1 MKDLAICIPTYERAK
16 FIQEFLEICLP
27 ITEQFDIDVYIYD
40 SSINYDTQ
48 IIVEE
53 YQKNTGNLFYNRIDS
68 DVHSN
73 VKVFNIYKQFSKENR
88 YKYIWL
94 SSDYFRFESRLIARL
109 KELLN
114 INYDVIVVNNSDRE
128 PLGSREYTDIN
139 QFMIDCAWW
148 TTCYG
153 STILN
158 IASMLQNANWYYLEK
173 KYLGMDCISFSHAGL
188 YFEQLALIN
197 EPRIYHYSVKDRSFY
212 WSKYRTIS
220 GWRNNTFRI
229 CCEVWPN
236 VIRKLPDVYIDKS
249 RAIERFYVN
258 AESFKFTLM
267 IGFRKD
273 NIFNLKVFFKYYDF
287 WQYSKLSKFEL
298 FKIAVYPRAYV
309 ENLSDRRIVKFCKK
323 YKTIYIYGTGMV
335 AKRCTKDF
343 ERLNIKYDGYIVSRL
358 RKEELPDNPK
368 VYELS
373 PEIISDKKTGIILA
387 VNSFN
392 AKEIMEN
399 PIMKKIC
406 DRVLVYDC

>member
-16 FIQEFLEICLP
+16 FIQEFLGMCLP
-27 ITEQFDIDVYIYD
+27 IAEQFDIDVYIYD
-40 SSINYDTQ
+40 SSINNDTMFA
-48 IIVEE
+48 VEE
-53 YQKNTGNLFYNRIDS
+53 YQKKSDNLFYNRIDS

-73 VKVFNIYKQFSKENR
+73 VKVFNIYKQFSKENI

-94 SSDYFRFESRLIARL
+94 SSDYFRFESKLIARL

-139 QFMIDCAWW
+139 QFMVDCAWW

-158 IASMLQNANWYYLEK
+158 ITSMLQDVDWNYMEE
-173 KYLGMDCISFSHAGL
+173 KYLGEDCISFSHTGL
-188 YFEQLALIN
+188 YYEQIALIN
-197 EPRIYHYSVKDRSFY
+197 KPRIYHYSVKDRSFY

-220 GWRNNTFRI
+220 GWRDDTFRI
-229 CCEVWPN
+229 SCEIWPN

-249 RAIERFYVN
+249 ESIGRFYVN

-267 IGFRKD
+267 IGYRKD
-273 NIFNLKVFFKYYDF
+273 NIFNLKVFLKYYNF
-287 WQYSKLSKFEL
+287 WKYSSHSKFEL
-298 FKIAVYPRAYV
+298 FKIAIYPRAYV
-309 ENLSDRRIVKFCKK
+309 ENLSHRRIVKFCKK

-335 AKRCTKDF
+335 ARRCTKDF
-343 ERLNIKYDGYIVSRL
+343 ERLHIKIDGFIVS
-358 RKEELPDNPK
+358 KIKKQELPDNQK

-373 PEIISDKKTGIILA
+373 PEIISDKKTGIVLA

-399 PIMKKIC
+399 PLMKRIE

>member
-1 MKDLAICIPTYERAK
+1 MKELAICIPTYERAK

-27 ITEQFDIDVYIYD
+27 ITKQFDIDVYIYD
-40 SSINYDTQ
+40 SSINNDTQ

-53 YQKNTGNLFYNRIDS
+53 YRKSTGNLFYNRIDS
-68 DVHSN
+68 NVHSN

-94 SSDYFRFESRLIARL
+94 SSDYFRFESKLIARL

-139 QFMIDCAWW
+139 QFMVDCAWW

-158 IASMLQNANWYYLEK
+158 IKSMLQDVDWGYMEEK
-173 KYLGMDCISFSHAGL
+173 FLCDDCISFSHTGL

-197 EPRIYHYSVKDRSFY
+197 KPLMYHYSIKDRSLF

-220 GWRNNTFRI
+220 GWRDDTFRI
-229 CCEVWPN
+229 SCEIWPN
-236 VIRKLPDVYIDKS
+236 VIRKLSDVYIDKS
-249 RAIERFYVN
+249 ESIGRFYVN

-267 IGFRKD
+267 IGYRKD
-273 NIFNLKVFFKYYDF
+273 NIFNLKVFLKYYNF
-287 WQYSKLSKFEL
+287 WKYSSQSKSEL
-298 FKIAVYPRAYV
+298 LKIAIYPRAYV
-309 ENLSDRRIVKFCKK
+309 VNLSDRRIVKFCKK
-323 YKTIYIYGTGMV
+323 FNTIFIYGTGMV
-335 AKRCTKDF
+335 ARRCTKDL
-343 ERLNIKYDGYIVSRL
+343 ERLHIKIDGYVVSKL
-358 RKEELPDNPK
+358 RKEELPDNQK

-373 PEIISDKKTGIILA
+373 HEIISDKETGIVLA

-399 PIMKKIC
+399 PLMKRIE